1 MNQGAEP
8 TGSASQPGPA
18 TPYERLGIDPE
29 ASFDAVQ
36 AAKRQRL
43 EEVGEDPQA
52 RARIEAAYDAV
63 LMDRLKERQQG
74 KVSSAA
80 LNASQR
86 EATRPSV
93 KAPPARPSLASL
105 PSLPSLPKPSFS
117 APSFSAPTLGL
128 ADGVQRWLPLGAGA
142 VLLGLLLLLPASN
155 AELVLAFAT
164 VLAVVNLQ
172 RRNGRLLPAAGW
184 SVLLLSV
191 GLLLGGLLLR
201 LLDPSLHLGLP
212 LGLPLDPQQVQSLP
226 ALVLLVLG
234 ALLIA

>member
-8 TGSASQPGPA
+8 TGSASQPSPA
-18 TPYERLGIDPE
+18 SPYERLGIGPE

-36 AAKRQRL
+36 AAKQQRL
-43 EEVGEDPQA
+43 EEVGDDPQA
-52 RARIEAAYDAV
+52 RARIEAAYDSV

-80 LNASQR
+80 LNASER
-86 EATRPSV
+86 EAARPSV
-93 KAPPARPSLASL
+93 KVPPARPSLASL
-105 PSLPSLPKPSFS
+105 PSLPSLPKPSWS
-117 APSFSAPTLGL
+117 VPSLSLPTLGL
-128 ADGVQRWLPLGAGA
+128 AQGPQRWLPLAAG
-142 VLLGLLLLLPASN
+142 VVMLGLLLVLPASN
-155 AELVLAFAT
+155 AELVLALAT
-164 VLAVVNLQ
+164 VLSVVSLQ
-172 RRNGRLLPAAGW
+172 RRTSRLLPAAGW

-191 GLLLGGLLLR
+191 GLLLGGLMLR
-201 LLDPSLHLGLP
+201 LLDPALP

>member
-8 TGSASQPGPA
+8 TGSASQPSPA
-18 TPYERLGIDPE
+18 SPYERLGIGPE

-36 AAKRQRL
+36 AAKQQRL
-43 EEVGEDPQA
+43 EEVGDDPQA
-52 RARIEAAYDAV
+52 RARIEAAYDSV

-80 LNASQR
+80 LNASER
-86 EATRPSV
+86 EAARPSV
-93 KAPPARPSLASL
+93 KVPPARPSLASL
-105 PSLPSLPKPSFS
+105 PSLPSLPKPSWS
-117 APSFSAPTLGL
+117 VPSLSLPTLGL
-128 ADGVQRWLPLGAGA
+128 AQGPQRWLPLAAG
-142 VLLGLLLLLPASN
+142 VVMLGLLLVLPASN
-155 AELVLAFAT
+155 AELVLALAT
-164 VLAVVNLQ
+164 VLSVVSLQ
-172 RRNGRLLPAAGW
+172 RRTSRLLPAAGW

-201 LLDPSLHLGLP
+201 LLDPALP

>member
-1 MNQGAEP
+1 MTQGTDP
-8 TGSASQPGPA
+8 TGGPAQPGA
-18 TPYERLGIDPE
+18 LNPYERLGISPD

-36 AAKRQRL
+36 AAKQARL
-43 EEVGEDPQA
+43 TEVGEEPMA

-86 EATRPSV
+86 EAAKPAATAAAAKPSLPNLPALPRPALKLS
-93 KAPPARPSLASL
+93 APALPSLA
-105 PSLPSLPKPSFS
+105 
-117 APSFSAPTLGL
+117 L
-128 ADGVQRWLPLGAGA
+128 AEGRERWFPVVGGA
-142 VLLGLLLLLPASN
+142 VLLAILLVTPASN

-164 VLAVVNLQ
+164 VLTVVNLQ
-172 RRNGRLLPAAGW
+172 RRLGRLLPAVGW
-184 SVLLLSV
+184 SVLLLSL
-191 GLLLGGLLLR
+191 GLLMGGLLVSAI
-201 LLDPSLHLGLP
+201 DPALP
-212 LGLPLDPQQVQSLP
+212 LGLPLAPPQVQSLP

>member
-8 TGSASQPGPA
+8 TGSASQPSPA
-18 TPYERLGIDPE
+18 SPYERLGIGPE

-36 AAKRQRL
+36 AAKQQRL
-43 EEVGEDPQA
+43 EEVGDDPQA

-80 LNASQR
+80 LNASER
-86 EATRPSV
+86 EAARPSV
-93 KAPPARPSLASL
+93 KVPPARPSLASL
-105 PSLPSLPKPSFS
+105 PSLPSLPKPSWS
-117 APSFSAPTLGL
+117 VPSRSLPTLGL
-128 ADGVQRWLPLGAGA
+128 AQGPQRWLPLAAG
-142 VLLGLLLLLPASN
+142 VVMLGLLLVLPASN
-155 AELVLAFAT
+155 AELVLALAT
-164 VLAVVNLQ
+164 VLSVVSLQ
-172 RRNGRLLPAAGW
+172 RRTSRLLPAAGW

-191 GLLLGGLLLR
+191 GLLLGGLMLR
-201 LLDPSLHLGLP
+201 LLDPALP

>member
-8 TGSASQPGPA
+8 TGSASQPSPA
-18 TPYERLGIDPE
+18 SPYERLGIGPE

-36 AAKRQRL
+36 AAKQQRL
-43 EEVGEDPQA
+43 EEVADDPQA

-80 LNASQR
+80 LNASER
-86 EATRPSV
+86 EAARPSIKV
-93 KAPPARPSLASL
+93 PPARPSLASL
-105 PSLPSLPKPSFS
+105 PSLPSLPKPSWS
-117 APSFSAPTLGL
+117 VPSLSLPTLGL
-128 ADGVQRWLPLGAGA
+128 AQGPQRWLPLAAG
-142 VLLGLLLLLPASN
+142 VVMLGLLLVLPASN
-155 AELVLAFAT
+155 AELVLALAT
-164 VLAVVNLQ
+164 VLSVVSLQ
-172 RRNGRLLPAAGW
+172 RRSNRLLPAAGW

-191 GLLLGGLLLR
+191 GLLLGGLMLL
-201 LLDPSLHLGLP
+201 LLDPALP